1 MANDVMTLQC
11 EVDHAPEAGN
21 AAAIQESIRELTKL
35 RGEVLFVARGSLPDD
50 GKVIADVRDYK

>member
-1 MANDVMTLQC
+1 MTLQC

-50 GKVIADVRDYK
+50 GKVIADLRDYK

>member
-11 EVDHAPEAGN
+11 EVDHPPQAGN

-50 GKVIADVRDYK
+50 GKVIADLRDYK